1 MLTCETPS
9 TELERSWSMP
19 LIVLTAPSSAL
30 VISLSICSGD
40 APGLV
45 TVTETV
51 GRSMFGSRSTPSPM
65 NE

>member
-1 MLTCETPS
+1 M
-9 TELERSWSMP
+9 
-19 LIVLTAPSSAL
+19 AL
-30 VISLSICSGD
+30 VIRLDPLRD

-45 TVTETV
+45 TDTETV